1 MAEQVV
7 ELDYRPRR
15 WARAFHA
22 SKARWAA
29 IVIHRRGGKTTAVM
43 NHHQR
48 AAMSDAWEAARL
60 RALQPAFTDADIK
73 DLLRYRLYAHVLPVL
88 KQAKLTSW
96 EMLKY
101 FAAPVKGAKVNESE
115 LRIDYPCPKG
125 HVRRV
130 QLFGADNIDALRGAA
145 LSGLSLDEFGQHP
158 PGIFGEVLSK
168 ALADHLGYCI
178 FAGTIKGKNQLYR
191 TWDAARK
198 EPADKW
204 FSLWQDID
212 TSLETE
218 EGASI
223 LALRQ
228 AMADDRELV
237 RTGQMSQAEFD
248 QEWYLSVE
256 ASIKGAYYG
265 SLVAAARKGGRI
277 TRVPYDP
284 ALPVDTDWDL
294 GMADKMTI
302 WFSQSLKTGEVRL
315 IDYYENNGLGIE
327 HYAGVLRE
335 KGYVYGEHWAPDD
348 IKVRELGTGKSRLEV
363 AETFGIRFKI
373 TDKIGV
379 QDGIDAARRLLPRCY
394 FDEQKCEV
402 GLECLAH
409 YRRGWNETLQQF
421 TDQPVHDWSS
431 HGADGF
437 RGLAVRHQVPRDREV
452 EDQRASWPG
461 ASGNQGWMGG

>member
-1 MAEQVV
+1 MTGQVV
-7 ELDYRPRR
+7 EIDYRPRN

-22 SKARWAA
+22 SPARWAA

-48 AAMSDAWEAARL
+48 AAMSDAWESARL
-60 RALQPAFTDADIK
+60 KRLQPAFTAADIK
-73 DLLRYRLYAHVLPVL
+73 ELLRYRLYAHVLPVL

-96 EMLKY
+96 EMLKF
-101 FAAPVKGAKVNESE
+101 FASKVAGAKVNESE
-115 LRIDYPCPKG
+115 LRVDYPCPKG

-158 PGIFGEVLSK
+158 PGIFGEILSK
-168 ALADHLGYCI
+168 ALADHLGYGI
-178 FAGTIKGKNQLYR
+178 FAGTIKGKNQLFR

-198 EPADKW
+198 EPPEKW

-212 TSLETE
+212 ASLKTE

-223 LALRQ
+223 RALEQ
-228 AMADDRELV
+228 AMADDRALV
-237 RTGQMSQAEFD
+237 RTGQMTQEEFD

-256 ASIKGAYYG
+256 ASIKGAYYARQI
-265 SLVAAARKGGRI
+265 AAARKEGRI
-277 TRVPYDP
+277 TRVPYDA

-302 WFSQSLKTGEVRL
+302 WFSQSLRSGEVRL
-315 IDYYENNGLGIE
+315 IDYYENSGLGIE

-335 KGYVYGEHWAPDD
+335 RGYSYGEHWAPDD

-363 AETFGIRFKI
+363 AEGFGIRFKI
-373 TDKIGV
+373 TEKLGV
-379 QDGIDAARRLLPRCY
+379 QEGIDAARRLFARCW
-394 FDEQKCEV
+394 FDAEKCEQ
-402 GLECLAH
+402 GIECLTH
-409 YRRGWNETLQQF
+409 YRKGWNDTLSQF
-421 TDQPVHDWSS
+421 TNEPVHDWSS

-437 RGLAVRHQVPRDREV
+437 RGLAVRHQPPKAPTT
-452 EDQRASWPG
+452 EDFPLPSAAG
-461 ASGNQGWMGG
+461 FQGWMG